1 MNLGSAGS
9 IEELRRMRSVAERR
23 RNRAKDE
30 LATIPATAV
39 THRKRNR
46 LKANLC
52 HTEGDIG
59 RIDKRLRLEHRLEE
73 EKTVA
78 GQTWD
83 GAKRRR
89 TAAARRPAPVV
100 SAKGFPPITASR
112 EVLGDVLMVDAE
124 TGDLKDTLVDI
135 DDRCECGAAM
145 RRNMSLSVL
154 VCSNPDC
161 RRMKTYS
168 DVSGGGGSNVTFSH
182 KADSN
187 SQPQRKCLTH
197 YISYLRT
204 IQGKV
209 SKRYDKD
216 FLYQLSRYL
225 YIEGC
230 RSNADINKKK
240 VNLAQGY
247 IGEPDY
253 TNTPVMIVQL
263 AGGIRKMP
271 VELENMLICMLEY
284 MLPVFER
291 RKTDLKPGRNNMV
304 NFAYITH
311 KNLKLRA
318 YDIYL
323 HACSPFDMPSNNIRH
338 GAFLRSMY
346 PDLGWIWEDGKISDR
361 PDKELD
367 AFEFRESMLRQN
379 AAGAST

>member
-1 MNLGSAGS
+1 MDLGSTGS
-9 IEELRRMRSVAERR
+9 IDELRRMKTVAEVRR
-23 RNRAKDE
+23 DRAKDE
-30 LATIPATAV
+30 LATLSSSV
-39 THRKRNR
+39 VSLRKRNR
-46 LKANLC
+46 IRTNLGLL
-52 HTEGDIG
+52 EGDIG
-59 RIDKRLRLEHRLEE
+59 RIEKRLRLEHRLEK
-73 EKTVA
+73 EKTA
-78 GQTWD
+78 ADQAWD

-89 TAAARRPAPVV
+89 VANARKPAPLV
-100 SAKGFPPITASR
+100 SAKGFPPITAAR
-112 EVLGDVLMVDAE
+112 EVLGDVLMVDAD

-135 DDRCECGAAM
+135 DDLCECGSAM

-161 RRMKTYS
+161 RRVKTYS
-168 DVSGGGGSNVTFSH
+168 DVSGGGANVTFSH
-182 KADSN
+182 KTDSN

-197 YISYLRT
+197 YVAYLKT

-209 SKRYDKD
+209 ARRYDKD

-230 RSNADINKKK
+230 TSGADVNKKK
-240 VNLAQGY
+240 VNLAQAY

-291 RKTDLKPGRNNMV
+291 RKADLKPGRNNMV

-311 KNLKLRA
+311 KNLKLLG

-323 HACSPFDMPSNNIRH
+323 HACNPFDMPSNNIRH

-346 PDLGWIWEDGKISDR
+346 PELGWIWEDGTISDR
-361 PDKELD
+361 SDKELD
-367 AFEFRESMLRQN
+367 AFEFREAMLRQ
-379 AAGAST
+379 GT